1 MEQWSNGACSN
12 APLIGGWAR
21 CALLRSGGGGAD
33 PVAAGPL
40 AAEEALREAGIAAG
54 EDAHEVDVEG
64 ADGAVLLG
72 DLGEGTGK
80 LVDVVGAVCL
90 AYINEAAL
98 LLHDAG
104 RLAHALRQG
113 PALYP
118 LGVGGG
124 HPLRHLVEEVV
135 QALLALAR
143 ADLLP

>member
-72 DLGEGTGK
+72 DLGEGAGE
-80 LVDVVGAVCL
+80 LVDVVLTVIRPANVHQ
-90 AYINEAAL
+90 AAL

-104 RLAHALRQG
+104 RLA
-113 PALYP
+113 P
-118 LGVGGG
+118 
-124 HPLRHLVEEVV
+124 
-135 QALLALAR
+135 
-143 ADLLP
+143 